1 MALPNEIHSKSVFLD
16 KVKTIRIKLMQTA
29 YTQLLENGHMP
40 GLCLA
45 KNKQELIIDL
55 SFSVL

>member
-1 MALPNEIHSKSVFLD
+1 MSEFLD